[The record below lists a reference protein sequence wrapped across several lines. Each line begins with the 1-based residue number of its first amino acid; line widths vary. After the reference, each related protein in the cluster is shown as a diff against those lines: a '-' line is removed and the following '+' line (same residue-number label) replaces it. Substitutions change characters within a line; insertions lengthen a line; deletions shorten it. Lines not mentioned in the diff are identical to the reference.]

1 MSDGFL
7 FTSESVTEGH
17 PDKVADQIS
26 DAIVDAALAEDPES
40 RVAVETLLTTGLCV
54 LAGEITTSAV
64 LHFAAIAR
72 QVICDIGYDTGEFG
86 YDGNAIGVITA
97 LDRQSPDIARGV
109 VSSHDQRAGSTDP
122 FDAAGAGDQG
132 MMFGYASNE
141 TPELM
146 PMPIVLAHQLA
157 RQLARVRR
165 NGLLPYLRPDGKT
178 QVTVRY
184 DEAGRP
190 VLVEKVLISTQHEDG
205 VEAKLPD
212 ALWEQVVTQVL
223 PPAMYD
229 PQALRREFY
238 VNPTGRFVIGGPA
251 GDTGLTGRKIIVDT
265 YGGFARHGGGAFS
278 GKDPSK
284 VDRSASYAAR
294 HVAKNIVA
302 AGLADRAE
310 VQVAYAIGV
319 ARPLSLLI
327 ETFGTEHVSRARIAD
342 LVRTHFDLRPAALIH
357 NLDLRRP
364 IYRPTA
370 AYGHFGRDEPG
381 FTWERTDR
389 AAALRTDAG
398 LLSERPVAPAPG
410 TNEMNPGFH
419 RARAW

>member
-1 MSDGFL
+1 MSSGGDGFL

-26 DAIVDAALAEDPES
+26 DAIVDAALTEDPAS
-40 RVAVETLLTTGLCV
+40 RVAVETLLTTGLVV
-54 LAGEITTSAV
+54 LAGEITTKAV
-64 LHFAAIAR
+64 LDFAAIAR
-72 QVICDIGYDTGEFG
+72 EVICDIGYDTGDFG
-86 YDGNAIGVITA
+86 FDGNAVGVITA

-109 VSSHDQRAGSTDP
+109 TESHDARAGSTDP
-122 FDAAGAGDQG
+122 FDSAGAGDQG

-146 PMPIVLAHQLA
+146 PMPIVLAHKLA
-157 RQLARVRR
+157 RRLAEVRR

-184 DEAGRP
+184 EGGKP
-190 VLVEKVLISTQHEDG
+190 VGVEKVLISTQHEDG
-205 VEAKLPD
+205 VEPKLAD
-212 ALWEQVVTQVL
+212 ALWEQVVTQAL
-223 PPAMYD
+223 PAGLYD
-229 PQALRREFY
+229 AGALRKELY
-238 VNPTGRFVIGGPA
+238 VNPTGRFVIGGPV

-319 ARPLSLLI
+319 ARPLSLLV
-327 ETFGTEHVSRARIAD
+327 ETFGTEKVARPRLAQ
-342 LVRTHFDLRPAALIH
+342 LVRDHFDLRPAALVDAL
-357 NLDLRRP
+357 NLRRP
-364 IYRPTA
+364 IYRQTA

-381 FTWERTDR
+381 FTWENTNQ
-389 AAALRTDAG
+389 AAALRAAAG
-398 LLSERPVAPAPG
+398 LP
-410 TNEMNPGFH
+410 
-419 RARAW
+419 

>member
-1 MSDGFL
+1 MSSAGDGFL

-26 DAIVDAALAEDPES
+26 DAIVDAALTEDPGS
-40 RVAVETLLTTGLCV
+40 RVAVETLLTTGLVV

-64 LHFAAIAR
+64 LDFAAIAR
-72 QVICDIGYDTGEFG
+72 RVICEIGYDTGDFG
-86 YDGNAIGVITA
+86 FDGHAVGVITA

-109 VSSHDQRAGSTDP
+109 TESHDARNLGSTDP
-122 FDAAGAGDQG
+122 FDSAGAGDQG
-132 MMFGYASNE
+132 MMFGYATNE

-146 PMPIVLAHQLA
+146 PMPIVLAHKLA
-157 RQLARVRR
+157 RRLAQVRH
-165 NGLLPYLRPDGKT
+165 NELLPYLRPDGKT

-184 DEAGRP
+184 EGGKP
-190 VLVEKVLISTQHEDG
+190 VGVEKVLISAQHEDG
-205 VEAKLPD
+205 VEAKLAD
-212 ALWEQVVTQVL
+212 ALWEQVVTQAL
-223 PPAMYD
+223 PPGLYD
-229 PQALRREFY
+229 AAALRKEFY
-238 VNPTGRFVIGGPA
+238 VNPTGRFVIGGPV

-327 ETFGTEHVSRARIAD
+327 ETFGTEKIDRPLLAR
-342 LVRTHFDLRPAALIH
+342 LVRDHFDLRPAALVEAL
-357 NLDLRRP
+357 NLRRP
-364 IYRPTA
+364 IYRQTA

-381 FTWERTDR
+381 FTWENTDK
-389 AAALRTDAG
+389 AAALRAAAG
-398 LLSERPVAPAPG
+398 LG
-410 TNEMNPGFH
+410 
-419 RARAW
+419 